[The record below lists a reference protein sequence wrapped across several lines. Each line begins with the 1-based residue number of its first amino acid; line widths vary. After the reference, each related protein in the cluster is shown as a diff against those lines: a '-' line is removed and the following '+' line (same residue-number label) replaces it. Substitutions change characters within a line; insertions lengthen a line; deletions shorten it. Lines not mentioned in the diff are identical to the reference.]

1 MIAVFVLA
9 AVLLVAGSL
18 LLAAALRLRG
28 FASWLMAAALLALA
42 QLVLVAEVLTPFAA
56 VGRAEWLL
64 GEVIVL
70 LAAGVAWLARG
81 RAGPDLPKRPGRGE
95 IVTAVRAH
103 PVVAIA
109 VGVAVPAVLLQ
120 LAVGVGTAPDH
131 WDSMT
136 YHLSRAAYWLQHG
149 SLESF
154 SGESVR
160 QLASAPNAEIAL
172 AWTMAM
178 RGTDGLATLVQWCAL
193 LGSAGAVWMIVR
205 ELGLARSAAAFAA
218 AIWVMVPE
226 AIVQATTTQ
235 NDLTVCW
242 LVLAAIAFALRG
254 LRRGGV
260 TELALAGLAFGLA
273 LGTKGSVVYALPAL
287 ALVVAG
293 ASWRLRPAP
302 RLVGVLLGCA
312 VAGAVAFASFAY
324 IQNTVVTGSPSG
336 GLTGLGQ
343 RTEALVPN
351 EVHAAWSFV
360 DAPGVSFDWADRVF
374 AHTLAHVP
382 HWSTPSFAFVVDTS
396 TGEDTMAA
404 GLVGLLVLFPLVL
417 WAGFGRRREPV
428 ARALALGSLIYVVFF
443 GATYVADA
451 FAGRVLLVA
460 RRSPP
465 RCSPTPRGPGGRR
478 ARPSCSR

>member
-1 MIAVFVLA
+1 M
-9 AVLLVAGSL
+9 
-18 LLAAALRLRG
+18 
-28 FASWLMAAALLALA
+28 
-42 QLVLVAEVLTPFAA
+42 
-56 VGRAEWLL
+56 
-64 GEVIVL
+64 
-70 LAAGVAWLARG
+70 
-81 RAGPDLPKRPGRGE
+81 
-95 IVTAVRAH
+95 
-103 PVVAIA
+103 
-109 VGVAVPAVLLQ
+109 
-120 LAVGVGTAPDH
+120 
-131 WDSMT
+131 
-136 YHLSRAAYWLQHG
+136 
-149 SLESF
+149 
-154 SGESVR
+154 
-160 QLASAPNAEIAL
+160 
-172 AWTMAM
+172 
-178 RGTDGLATLVQWCAL
+178 
-193 LGSAGAVWMIVR
+193 
-205 ELGLARSAAAFAA
+205 
-218 AIWVMVPE
+218 
-226 AIVQATTTQ
+226 
-235 NDLTVCW
+235 
-242 LVLAAIAFALRG
+242 VLAAIAFALRG
-254 LRRGGV
+254 LRRGRV

-302 RLVGVLLGCA
+302 RLVGVLLGCD

-360 DAPGVSFDWADRVF
+360 DAPGVSFDWTDRVF

-460 RRSPP
+460 AALAAPLLAYAARSRWAQGAILVLAVICLFPVLVTNQANPLLGTATQTSVFRESYAQQVTANRPDELALVEALDTHFGPGSRLGFIGGEDSWDFPLFGRDLDRTVRRVDDHTVPTEHNRVRCAWLERYVARTHVNAVVLADGPAPPRTVRALPVGPQRWIIDARDVGRCVPRRSRRRVSSALYEARARSTLDEDEAPKLTVAEQH
-465 RCSPTPRGPGGRR
+465 TPAGSAPALRR
-478 ARPSCSR
+478 AARVQGRSTASVSRARRASHVASVSRSQRAAGPRAPGCSR